1 MPTQKD
7 FKRLVRSRMKK
18 TGESYTAAR
27 LQLVNKRESRPAETR
42 ETPQD
47 FAAAAG
53 MSDAAVSKRTGRTWA
68 QWVDLLDARKAADK
82 SHRSIV
88 EIVSSLGTPEWWSQM
103 VTVGYERIRGLRER
117 GQRRDGGYEAN
128 KSRTYDVPVAT
139 LFDAFLSAR
148 RRNRWLPVRVAVR
161 SSARPKRM
169 RIEWDDK
176 TVVQVGFL
184 DKGRS
189 KSAVAIQHQKL
200 RDKAASAA
208 MKAAWGQYFDN
219 LGEVLN

>member
-7 FKRLVRSRMKK
+7 FKRLVRSRMEK

-27 LQLVNKRESRPAETR
+27 LQLLNKRELPPVEARP
-42 ETPQD
+42 PQLNL
-47 FAAAAG
+47 ATAAG

-68 QWVDLLDARKAADK
+68 QWVDVLDAREAGDK
-82 SHRSIV
+82 PHRGIV
-88 EIVSSLGTPEWWSQM
+88 EIVSSLGTPDWWSQM

-117 GQRRDGGYEAN
+117 GQQRDGGYEAS
-128 KSRTYDVPVAT
+128 KSRTYNVPVAT
-139 LFDAFLSAR
+139 LFDAFLNAR

-161 SSARPKRM
+161 SSVRPKRM

-200 RDKAASAA
+200 RDKAAANA
-208 MKAAWGQYFDN
+208 MKSAWSNYFDR
-219 LGEVLN
+219 LGQVLD